1 MKIINDEHAKT
12 SAELEISEKN
22 VHNHAQGSIHKDDFD
37 TNPKVRLINPCKY
50 DVGRVAI
57 KMKILDEI
65 VKKNA

>member
-57 KMKILDEI
+57 
-65 VKKNA
+65 